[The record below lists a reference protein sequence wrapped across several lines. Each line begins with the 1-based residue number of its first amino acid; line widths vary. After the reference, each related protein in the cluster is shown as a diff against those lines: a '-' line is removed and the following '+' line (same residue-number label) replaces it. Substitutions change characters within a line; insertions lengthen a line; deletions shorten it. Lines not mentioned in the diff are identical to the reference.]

1 MDDYGRS
8 KAGPSQFSSIGR
20 EKSAV
25 AKWRRWNHRHKIR
38 PIVFPESSGG
48 MLFSTT
54 YIFPDTSKYRDSFR
68 TVPSPGQIFRHI
80 RWAETNFKTFLLSS
94 LQLKL
99 SSAVTDPSPDSS
111 HSSHEPRTFLSFWP
125 PPRSYFTGKNIG
137 WVEARRGWT
146 TTVSVE
152 RIPFPRWIRIDVLFR
167 GGLIFASIGRLLG
180 RKFFRWR
187 RRNEMDVWGGGK
199 KKRKTLEGTFPHPW
213 NEFQRDRLKWIR
225 IAFVGGGH
233 RLWGGK

>member
-1 MDDYGRS
+1 MKTIFHRTLKTIHRLSLKLGESKSSKPIPDCVLFIDRQQTEYSWTEPSVMDDYGRS

-111 HSSHEPRTFLSFWP
+111 HSSHEPRTFLSF
-125 PPRSYFTGKNIG
+125 F
-137 WVEARRGWT
+137 
-146 TTVSVE
+146 
-152 RIPFPRWIRIDVLFR
+152 LFD
-167 GGLIFASIGRLLG
+167 LLQG
-180 RKFFRWR
+180 ATLQ
-187 RRNEMDVWGGGK
+187 G
-199 KKRKTLEGTFPHPW
+199 KTLVE
-213 NEFQRDRLKWIR
+213 
-225 IAFVGGGH
+225 
-233 RLWGGK
+233 

>member
-68 TVPSPGQIFRHI
+68 TVLPPGQIFRHI

-99 SSAVTDPSPDSS
+99 PSAVTDPSPDSS
-111 HSSHEPRTFLSFWP
+111 HSSHEPRTFLSFFLFFFLTSSKKLLYREKHWL
-125 PPRSYFTGKNIG
+125 N
-137 WVEARRGWT
+137 RGAEGMDDN
-146 TTVSVE
+146 VYVE
-152 RIPFPRWIRIDVLFR
+152 RIPLNSYRCLV
-167 GGLIFASIGRLLG
+167 
-180 RKFFRWR
+180 
-187 RRNEMDVWGGGK
+187 
-199 KKRKTLEGTFPHPW
+199 
-213 NEFQRDRLKWIR
+213 
-225 IAFVGGGH
+225 
-233 RLWGGK
+233 